1 MGRPIEQGMNLHGP
15 TPGARVRVWGR
26 GARGNPRG
34 SVRRAERHLWKPQE
48 RKGPRRRRRCR
59 RQRSGAVQ
67 RGCGGRGLVVRR
79 PYAGEVFFP
88 GEEEEGGEGG
98 ARGTTGRATGRSGSV
113 GCV

>member
-1 MGRPIEQGMNLHGP
+1 VETSRAERASPEAAVSTTEI
-15 TPGARVRVWGR
+15 GR
-26 GARGNPRG
+26 GAAG
-34 SVRRAERHLWKPQE
+34 L
-48 RKGPRRRRRCR
+48 
-59 RQRSGAVQ
+59 

-79 PYAGEVFFP
+79 PYSGEVFFP